1 MLEDIKNFVQKTAE
15 SCDDGYP
22 WYFVI
27 HKEFVDGIVK
37 WLDEYINS
45 EEGDWLDYTV
55 EQSQNEE
62 FMYVLILSIY

>member
-15 SCDDGYP
+15 SYDDGYP

-45 EEGDWLDYTV
+45 EEGDWLDYTI
-55 EQSQNEE
+55 EQSQKEE
-62 FMYVLILSIY
+62 FRYVVILSLY